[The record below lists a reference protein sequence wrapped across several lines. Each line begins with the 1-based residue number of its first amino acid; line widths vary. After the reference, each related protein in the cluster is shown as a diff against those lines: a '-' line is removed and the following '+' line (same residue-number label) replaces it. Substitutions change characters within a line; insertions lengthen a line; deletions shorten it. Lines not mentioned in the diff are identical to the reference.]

1 MSKDDSGQSDP
12 TRRKYVKYGGAVV
25 VGLLAGCSSNGSDTI
40 PAGTA
45 TETDTGTDSEAVTT
59 TDTET
64 TTAEDGP
71 YSVAMSPV
79 GTVELETP
87 PENVFTVSPH
97 LAGMTVALGHGDAV
111 NSIYAPEYFDDIWNK
126 FLERLPGVSVNWADV
141 ATTWNPG
148 KELLYELDSDLH
160 LADPVYM
167 VAMMDAW
174 GRSDIEEVRNNI
186 APFFGNMYSNGN
198 TTTPDWAG
206 GYQYYTLW
214 DMFEK
219 VAQVFRETDRYD
231 ALTSIHRNV
240 VSNIESNLPSKG
252 DRPTVANVI
261 LAEKAVYVYNMNG
274 PGFYRAHTR
283 PLGAV
288 DAFERIAVD
297 SSVGYEKLIDA
308 DPAILLLT
316 DGMAGGTD
324 MDEKRQQLYDGATQ
338 AISAVENDRIYP
350 LGTRLQGPLVNLFQL
365 EMTAKQ
371 LYPERFGEWPTYTG
385 GAYPEIPEE
394 EQLFDRQRLTNIV
407 NGEF

>member
-1 MSKDDSGQSDP
+1 MSDDDDGQGEP
-12 TRRKYVKYGGAVV
+12 TRRDYVKYGGAVV
-25 VGLLAGCSSNGSDTI
+25 GGGLLAGCSSNGSDTT

-45 TETDTGTDSEAVTT
+45 TETDTGTDSEAATT
-59 TDTET
+59 TE
-64 TTAEDGP
+64 TTAEDGS
-71 YSVAMSPV
+71 YSVTMSPV
-79 GTVELETP
+79 GTVEFETP

-97 LAGMTVALGHGDAV
+97 LAGMTVALGHGDVV

-126 FLERLPGVSVNWADV
+126 FLERLPGVSVNWTDV
-141 ATTWNPG
+141 AASWNPG

-167 VAMMDAW
+167 IAMMDAW
-174 GRSDIEEVRNNI
+174 ERSDIKEVRNNI

-198 TTTPDWAG
+198 TATPDWVG
-206 GYQYYTLW
+206 DYQYYSLW

-231 ALTSIHRNV
+231 ALASIHRNV
-240 VSNIESNLPSKG
+240 ISNIESNLPSKG

-288 DAFERIAVD
+288 DAFEQIAVD

-308 DPAILLLT
+308 DPDVLLLT

-324 MDEKRQQLYDGATQ
+324 MDEKRQQLNDGATQ